1 MGGYP
6 NTNII
11 VSNKLG
17 NKWEYG
23 KFNKNVGGP
32 DTVIMFQKS
41 MKSKEGLGGG
51 GGGSKN
57 PNLSN
62 TRGKIQTYLNTN
74 GPRFNN
80 NL

>member
-41 MKSKEGLGGG
+41 M
-51 GGGSKN
+51 
-57 PNLSN
+57 
-62 TRGKIQTYLNTN
+62 
-74 GPRFNN
+74 
-80 NL
+80 